1 MPKTIGL
8 ALSGGGAR
16 GLAHIGVLKVFD
28 SAGIKINY
36 IAGTSM
42 GGIIG
47 AAFANGY
54 KPSEIEE
61 IALRF
66 SHRGELI
73 KYIDIHPNRRGLLE
87 GNKIRNFLRDTFGAD
102 LEFSQLKIPLLI
114 VAVDLNTGSEV
125 IFTEGKVLPAIFAT
139 SAIPGIF
146 SPIEYQSRTLV
157 DGGVLNNLPVE
168 NLKTMGADINIAVD
182 VQYDP
187 RWGLDQQGSKK
198 SRFTIPSYFLDLYKS
213 VTIMMT
219 NMTEHHIYLAQP
231 NIVIKPKIPLNIT
244 SITGFTKAS
253 ELIKIGEESAL
264 SIIPILEEIII
275 G

>member
-1 MPKTIGL
+1 MPKKIGL

-16 GLAHIGVLKVFD
+16 GLAHIGVLKILD
-28 SAGIKINY
+28 SEGIKIDF

-47 AAFANGY
+47 AAFASGY

-87 GNKIRNFLRDTFGAD
+87 GNKIRNFLRDAIGSD
-102 LEFSQLKIPLLI
+102 LEFSQLKIPLLL
-114 VAVDLNTGSEV
+114 VAVDLNSGKEV
-125 IFTEGKVLPAIFAT
+125 VFSEGKVLPAIFAT

-146 SPIEYQSRTLV
+146 SPIEYQSKTLV

-187 RWGLDQQGSKK
+187 RWGSDQLSTKK
-198 SRFTIPSYFLDLYKS
+198 SRFTIPSYFLDMYKS
-213 VTIMMT
+213 ITIMMT
-219 NMTEHHIYLAQP
+219 NMTDHHISLAQP
-231 NIVIKPKIPLNIT
+231 NLLIKPKIPMNIT
-244 SITGFTKAS
+244 SVTGFTKAVD
-253 ELIKIGEESAL
+253 LIRIGEESTLAVL
-264 SIIPILEEIII
+264 KTLRNIIKE
-275 G
+275 

>member
-187 RWGLDQQGSKK
+187 RWGLDQQGNKK